1 MQRELKAGLLG
12 LAVIGLLLVVTFAAR
27 GGHPTGNAEVV
38 ERSVPHGVEN
48 VLITLITVT
57 WGLLI
62 LAAII
67 LAFRF
72 RESWREPKSNWLRNA
87 AGVLALM
94 LFITVG
100 YWAISRRPVNKSPDL
115 EGITGREQRIP
126 ELHPRARVPPRQADF
141 NWPLAISVVCLVL
154 AGGTI
159 VYLRVR
165 STPPPQPG
173 STLEEDL
180 AHAVDT
186 TIEDLRRERDARRA
200 VIAAYANMER
210 VLASHGLERRRA
222 ETPLEYLARILRA
235 LEVRE
240 SAVRS
245 LTQLF
250 EYAKFST
257 HEIDAAMKEQAIGAL
272 EDIRNDIRPE
282 EVLAA

>member
-210 VLASHGLERRRA
+210 VLASHGLERRRS
-222 ETPLEYLARILRA
+222 ETPFEYLARILRA

-272 EDIRNDIRPE
+272 EDIRNDIRRE